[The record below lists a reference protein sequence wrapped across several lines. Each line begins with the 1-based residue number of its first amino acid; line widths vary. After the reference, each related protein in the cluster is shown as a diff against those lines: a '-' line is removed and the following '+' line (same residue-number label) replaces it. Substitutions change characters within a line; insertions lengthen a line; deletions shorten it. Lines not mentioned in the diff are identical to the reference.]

1 MGSSLNLQFVSLPHD
16 CRKLISCESCFTALV
31 KMYVVSSIA
40 MVIFSCCAVVCS
52 SQYNGRSYVS
62 SRPYDSSMYPKLSID
77 NSYRDDTES
86 DTDKAVQNS
95 SRGRVSQGLKLSM
108 FMQILRIGRISS
120 YIALGYLVFATVSTH
135 FQGNIPIIDTVL
147 GMKHVKEQNQLLL
160 VENESLKQIKKEQ
173 DEIWQAILNIHN
185 TQNDIKSLAESNA
198 ALISEWKSTLTNL
211 ELQLRRSLEDLTQRL
226 DDLDRGMNAS
236 NEDTVEKI
244 RRLQQQWDS
253 EMKSIRA
260 SIISLQQ
267 EIPAILK
274 DHDKIIT
281 SKFQLFQDDMKK
293 IIAKGS
299 SRRSS
304 KRK

>member
-1 MGSSLNLQFVSLPHD
+1 
-16 CRKLISCESCFTALV
+16 
-31 KMYVVSSIA
+31 MYVVSSIA

-86 DTDKAVQNS
+86 DDKAVQNS
-95 SRGRVSQGLKLSM
+95 SRGRVSQGLTLSM

-185 TQNDIKSLAESNA
+185 TQNDIKSLTESNA

-293 IIAKGS
+293 IIEKGS

>member
-1 MGSSLNLQFVSLPHD
+1 
-16 CRKLISCESCFTALV
+16 
-31 KMYVVSSIA
+31 
-40 MVIFSCCAVVCS
+40 
-52 SQYNGRSYVS
+52 
-62 SRPYDSSMYPKLSID
+62 MYPKLSID

-95 SRGRVSQGLKLSM
+95 SRGRVSQGLTLSM

>member
-1 MGSSLNLQFVSLPHD
+1 
-16 CRKLISCESCFTALV
+16 
-31 KMYVVSSIA
+31 MYVVTSIA

-77 NSYRDDTES
+77 NSYRDDIES

-95 SRGRVSQGLKLSM
+95 SRGRVSQSPTLSM
-108 FMQILRIGRISS
+108 LMQILRIGRISS

-160 VENESLKQIKKEQ
+160 VENESLKQLKKEQ

-281 SKFQLFQDDMKK
+281 SKFQLFQDDMTK

>member
-1 MGSSLNLQFVSLPHD
+1 
-16 CRKLISCESCFTALV
+16 
-31 KMYVVSSIA
+31 
-40 MVIFSCCAVVCS
+40 
-52 SQYNGRSYVS
+52 
-62 SRPYDSSMYPKLSID
+62 
-77 NSYRDDTES
+77 
-86 DTDKAVQNS
+86 
-95 SRGRVSQGLKLSM
+95 
-108 FMQILRIGRISS
+108 
-120 YIALGYLVFATVSTH
+120 
-135 FQGNIPIIDTVL
+135 
-147 GMKHVKEQNQLLL
+147 MKHVKEQNQLLL

>member
-16 CRKLISCESCFTALV
+16 CRKLISCEELFHCF

-86 DTDKAVQNS
+86 DDKAVQNS